1 MDPLGP
7 EWRKSTRS
15 AQGDCVEVSYRA
27 NEGTVL
33 VRDTKA
39 EGKGPILAFTDSEW
53 SAFVAGVHEGK
64 FNLPA

>member
-39 EGKGPILAFTDSEW
+39 EGNGPILAFTHSEW
-53 SAFVAGVHEGK
+53 SAFVAGIHEGE

>member
-1 MDPLGP
+1 MNPLGA

-27 NEGTVL
+27 DEGAIL

-39 EGKGPILAFTDSEW
+39 DGTGPILAFTRSEW
-53 SAFVAGVHEGK
+53 SAFLAGVQDGE
-64 FNLPA
+64 FDLPA